1 MKYDYS
7 VVYNGKFYRAGEEVP
22 VKENKTEKTVTNK
35 AENKAVEKEK
45 ADSEAS
51 TTEVKKTSK
60 GRAKP

>member
-7 VVYNGKFYRAGEEVP
+7 IVYNGKFYRAGEEVP

-35 AENKAVEKEK
+35 AENKA
-45 ADSEAS
+45 DSEAP